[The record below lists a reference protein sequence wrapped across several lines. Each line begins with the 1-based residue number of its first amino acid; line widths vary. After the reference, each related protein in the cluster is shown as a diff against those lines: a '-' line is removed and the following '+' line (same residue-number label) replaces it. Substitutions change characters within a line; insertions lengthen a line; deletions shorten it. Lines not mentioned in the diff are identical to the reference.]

1 MKHSIALTFVVTALG
16 AAPVLGAEIRAE
28 KLNRAQLV
36 AATTAKISVKDAIA
50 AAERLSN
57 GGRAVE
63 ASYTLQGSPPAA
75 TATYDLR
82 AFLNDGVWEG
92 QIAADSG
99 QMIGAGKTIPKAKF
113 DEEDTEE
120 FNLFQR
126 ASTTISQAVE
136 VAEQHAQGKAIAVGL
151 EEAGGGVVWNAVV
164 AAGETTRTIS
174 VDPLTGRVKADKR
187 SR

>member
-1 MKHSIALTFVVTALG
+1 M
-16 AAPVLGAEIRAE
+16 
-28 KLNRAQLV
+28 
-36 AATTAKISVKDAIA
+36 
-50 AAERLSN
+50 
-57 GGRAVE
+57 
-63 ASYTLQGSPPAA
+63 
-75 TATYDLR
+75 
-82 AFLNDGVWEG
+82 WEG

-164 AAGETTRTIS
+164 AAGGTTRTIS

>member
-1 MKHSIALTFVVTALG
+1 
-16 AAPVLGAEIRAE
+16 
-28 KLNRAQLV
+28 
-36 AATTAKISVKDAIA
+36 
-50 AAERLSN
+50 
-57 GGRAVE
+57 
-63 ASYTLQGSPPAA
+63 
-75 TATYDLR
+75 
-82 AFLNDGVWEG
+82 
-92 QIAADSG
+92 
-99 QMIGAGKTIPKAKF
+99 MIGAGKTVPKAKF

-164 AAGETTRTIS
+164 AAGGTTRTIS

>member
-63 ASYTLQGSPPAA
+63 ATYTLQGSPPAA
-75 TATYDLR
+75 TATYELR
-82 AFLNDGVWEG
+82 AYQRQNWWRQRGFRFPDALASDSLEG
-92 QIAADSG
+92 WLPPV
-99 QMIGAGKTIPKAKF
+99 T
-113 DEEDTEE
+113 
-120 FNLFQR
+120 
-126 ASTTISQAVE
+126 STHSPR
-136 VAEQHAQGKAIAVGL
+136 L
-151 EEAGGGVVWNAVV
+151 
-164 AAGETTRTIS
+164 S
-174 VDPLTGRVKADKR
+174 
-187 SR
+187 

>member
-63 ASYTLQGSPPAA
+63 ATYNLQGRPPSA
-75 TATYDLR
+75 TATYELR
-82 AFLNDGVWEG
+82 AFLSDGMWEG
-92 QIAADSG
+92 HITADSG

-164 AAGETTRTIS
+164 AAGGTTRTIS